1 MSEQQFSI
9 QQRSLT
15 PTVASYIYRGP
26 ISSDGAIV
34 LTDCLSHAF
43 EYYLYD
49 KVSIQF
55 ESPGGAYS
63 ALEVMASEF
72 QRWQKLGKTIS
83 TSSQFECASA
93 AAMLLTLGSWS
104 HRTVNK
110 VTSLLY
116 HFARIGAANNL
127 TAMQAGN
134 MAHSIEHVDQRMI
147 ESLLKSQLQGA
158 GGGAALVLAIQNRMQ
173 VLETHWDSI
182 ASEMSFRKSTASRVK
197 PAWHKS
203 LSAICTAGN
212 VEKSISL
219 YKRLLT
225 KSFERDAQID
235 LRFAYGL
242 CLIDSISDVVGHD
255 GLLFTP
261 DSVAQGVSPQT
272 SQSQVERDGADVVRE
287 RNK

>member
-15 PTVASYIYRGP
+15 PSAASYIYRGP
-26 ISSDGAIV
+26 ISNDGAIV
-34 LTDCLSHAF
+34 LTDCLNHAF

-49 KVSIQF
+49 TVFVQF

-72 QRWQKLGKTIS
+72 QRWQKQGKAIS
-83 TSSQFECASA
+83 VSSQFECASA
-93 AAMLLTLGSWS
+93 AAMLLTLGSWNS
-104 HRTVNK
+104 RSVNK
-110 VTSLLY
+110 VTALLY

-158 GGGAALVLAIQNRMQ
+158 GGGAALVLAIQNRMN
-173 VLETHWDSI
+173 VLDTHWDAI
-182 ASEMSFRKSTASRVK
+182 ASEMSFRRSSGARVK

-203 LSAICTAGN
+203 LSAVCTAGN
-212 VEKSISL
+212 VEKSLSL

-242 CLIDSISDVVGHD
+242 CLIDCIADVVGPD

-261 DSVAQGVSPQT
+261 DSIAQVVKEKDFE
-272 SQSQVERDGADVVRE
+272 SQIAQQGAELEREG
-287 RNK
+287 N

>member
-15 PTVASYIYRGP
+15 PSAASYIYRGP
-26 ISSDGAIV
+26 ISNDGAIV
-34 LTDCLSHAF
+34 LTDCLNHAF

-49 KVSIQF
+49 TVFVQF

-83 TSSQFECASA
+83 ASSQFECASA

-104 HRTVNK
+104 HRSVHK
-110 VTSLLY
+110 VSSLLY

-127 TAMQAGN
+127 TATQAGN
-134 MAHSIEHVDQRMI
+134 MANSIDHVDQRMI
-147 ESLLKSQLQGA
+147 EGLLKSQIQGA
-158 GGGAALVLAIQNRMQ
+158 GGRAALGAAIQNRVR
-173 VLETHWDSI
+173 VLDTHWDAI
-182 ASEMSFRKSTASRVK
+182 ASEMSFRKSSAARVK

-203 LSAICTAGN
+203 LSAVCTADN
-212 VEKSISL
+212 IEKSFSL

-225 KSFERDAQID
+225 KTFERDSQID

-242 CLIDSISDVVGHD
+242 CLIDCIADVVGAD

-261 DSVAQGVSPQT
+261 DSVAQDVSPQT
-272 SQSQVERDGADVVRE
+272 SQSQDAREVGDVVRE
-287 RNK
+287 RNN

>member
-1 MSEQQFSI
+1 
-9 QQRSLT
+9 
-15 PTVASYIYRGP
+15 
-26 ISSDGAIV
+26 
-34 LTDCLSHAF
+34 
-43 EYYLYD
+43 
-49 KVSIQF
+49 
-55 ESPGGAYS
+55 
-63 ALEVMASEF
+63 
-72 QRWQKLGKTIS
+72 
-83 TSSQFECASA
+83 
-93 AAMLLTLGSWS
+93 
-104 HRTVNK
+104 
-110 VTSLLY
+110 
-116 HFARIGAANNL
+116 
-127 TAMQAGN
+127 
-134 MAHSIEHVDQRMI
+134 MI
-147 ESLLKSQLQGA
+147 ESLLKSQIQGA
-158 GGGAALVLAIQNRMQ
+158 GGSAALVSTIQNRMN
-173 VLETHWDSI
+173 VLDAHWDAI
-182 ASEMSFRKSTASRVK
+182 ASEMSFRRSSASRVK

-203 LSAICTAGN
+203 LSAVCTAGN